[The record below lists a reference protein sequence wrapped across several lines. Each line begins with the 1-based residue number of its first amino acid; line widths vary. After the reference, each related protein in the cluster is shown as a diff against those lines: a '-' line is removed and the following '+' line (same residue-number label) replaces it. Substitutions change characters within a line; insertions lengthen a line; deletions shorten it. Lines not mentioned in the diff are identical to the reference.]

1 MMQTEKRQPWQR
13 YLAELIGTF
22 AIVFAA
28 CGAVISDVWS
38 NGAVTLLGIALAPGL
53 MVMAM
58 VYTFGGISAAHYNPA
73 VTLAF
78 AAAGRFPRGQVLPYL
93 VAQLIGALLASLAH
107 SFFYPAAIASKA
119 HFGAHLPNVGWGAGL
134 AFELVITFFLMIV
147 IMAVATDKRTP
158 AAASGLAIGVIV
170 ILNILVGAAVTGG
183 SMNPF
188 RSLAP
193 AIFAGGAAL
202 SALPIYLLGPTAGA
216 ILAALCYE
224 TLRDDLAHAQSAPAD
239 LDVK

>member
-1 MMQTEKRQPWQR
+1 MQIEKRQPWQR

-78 AAAGRFPRGQVLPYL
+78 AAARRFPWRHVLPYL

-107 SFFYPAAIASKA
+107 SFFYPAAIAAQA
-119 HFGAHLPNVGWGAGL
+119 HFGAHLPNVGWGTGI
-134 AFELVITFFLMIV
+134 AFEIVITFFLMMV
-147 IMAVATDKRTP
+147 IMAVATDKRSP
-158 AAASGLAIGVIV
+158 AAVSGLAIGMIV
-170 ILNILVGAAVTGG
+170 ALNIMVGAALTGG

-202 SALPIYLLGPTAGA
+202 TALPIYLIGPTVGA

-224 TLRDDLAHAQSAPAD
+224 TLRDGESYAQSAPAIMEER
-239 LDVK
+239 